1 MLVKIHA
8 GEPITVQHG
17 GVGYELRPGVNGVP
31 DDLAIRIE
39 RDGLG
44 VIWRGER
51 PDAVHLPQPDDV
63 VAETERRA
71 AAKEIL
77 KEDYAFG
84 ISEPLKSIN
93 IDAPLPVVDARPVEP
108 EPANPPAKKAQ
119 SAKKGG
125 KR

>member
-17 GVGYELRPGVNGVP
+17 GVGYEMRPGVNGVP
-31 DDLAIRIE
+31 DDLAVRIE

-51 PDAVHLPQPDDV
+51 PDSVHLPQPDDI

-71 AAKEIL
+71 ASQE
-77 KEDYAFG
+77 G
-84 ISEPLKSIN
+84 IGASYIFVVSEPLKSIG
-93 IDAPLPVVDARPVEP
+93 IDATLQVADVASLDLG
-108 EPANPPAKKAQ
+108 PANPPAKKAP
-119 SAKKGG
+119 AKKGG
-125 KR
+125 KK